1 MLRSIAESAIR
12 KWRRQGRA
20 SGCRIARH
28 IVSQDPSGQ
37 PRVGAEPSRHGGGAF
52 GLFDLLNP
60 DCNDSLMS
68 SLEHFQN
75 VVLCGG
81 EAGKY
86 IVWELAR
93 WGQRVAV
100 VEKGLIGGSCPTIA
114 CLPGKNVILVSRE
127 VDHGYRRRGS
137 TSRQEERAPYPPAD
151 LVD

>member
-1 MLRSIAESAIR
+1 L
-12 KWRRQGRA
+12 
-20 SGCRIARH
+20 
-28 IVSQDPSGQ
+28 
-37 PRVGAEPSRHGGGAF
+37 

-137 TSRQEERAPYPPAD
+137 TSRQEESSTSRQEERERRPSRDRSDSENSRHRFLIFQEKGKRATF
-151 LVD
+151 